1 MREQFLN
8 EREFRGDGPAI
19 IERCAEILE
28 DYAQQGYTLTL
39 RQIYY
44 QLVSHDLFPDDRRW
58 SQVPGTNRWVRDPN
72 GTKNADP
79 NYKWLGE
86 LVNKGRMLG
95 ILDWDLIEDRAR
107 ETVTPTHWKHPSE
120 IVKAAAEQFRIDK
133 WEDQPV
139 HVEVMAEKDAVSGIL
154 EPVCRS
160 LDVSFT
166 ANRGYSS
173 QSFMYRRGKYLQ
185 GKLLEGK
192 KVLVVYLGDHDPS
205 GLDMDRDIEERLRLF
220 AGIDGEFADE
230 GTQYAVEDGA
240 SFEILRIALTRKQ
253 IAHYAP
259 PPNPAKLTDARAK
272 SYVALHGD
280 ESWELD
286 ALEPKVLADLV
297 KRAVRSVRDE
307 GLWVL
312 AVEREEQMKDKLKAV
327 VNSLGKEQ

>member
-1 MREQFLN
+1 MRERFAAPHS
-8 EREFRGDGPAI
+8 FRGDGLEI
-19 IERCAEILE
+19 IERCADILE

-58 SQVPGTNRWVRDPN
+58 SQIPGTNRWVRDPN

-79 NYKWLGE
+79 NYKWLGD
-86 LVNKGRMLG
+86 LVNKGRLFG

-107 ETVTPTHWKHPSE
+107 ETVTPLHWGHPSE
-120 IVKAAAEQFRIDK
+120 IVEAAAEQFRIDK
-133 WEDQPV
+133 WVDQPV

-220 AGIDGEFADE
+220 AGLE
-230 GTQYAVEDGA
+230 GISPTRERSTPSRTVRV
-240 SFEILRIALTRKQ
+240 LRSSGS
-253 IAHYAP
+253 P
-259 PPNPAKLTDARAK
+259 
-272 SYVALHGD
+272 
-280 ESWELD
+280 
-286 ALEPKVLADLV
+286 
-297 KRAVRSVRDE
+297 
-307 GLWVL
+307 
-312 AVEREEQMKDKLKAV
+312 
-327 VNSLGKEQ
+327 